1 MVLFA
6 SNRMVV
12 LHGGF
17 RESRKSRRSP
27 EGGGARAA
35 ANGIADPER
44 TDRAGSGRG
53 GPAARNRG
61 SAILCLPGNLRSRQG
76 AAPRPACGS
85 AVGVRDRR
93 RGAVEIACGVKGGK
107 QLPERPSLPV
117 GLICRRVRPAILNKF
132 CFTEYSD
139 YPIFPSVPPHQ
150 KGRIMIVASAGR
162 DAVDAEGASDEGI

>member
-27 EGGGARAA
+27 EGGGTRAA
-35 ANGIADPER
+35 ANGIADAER

-61 SAILCLPGNLRSRQG
+61 SSILCVHRDLRDWQG
-76 AAPRPACGS
+76 AASRPACGS
-85 AVGVRDRR
+85 AVGVGDRR
-93 RGAVEIACGVKGGK
+93 GGAVEIACAVRGDK
-107 QLPERPSLPV
+107 QLPERPS
-117 GLICRRVRPAILNKF
+117 
-132 CFTEYSD
+132 
-139 YPIFPSVPPHQ
+139 
-150 KGRIMIVASAGR
+150 
-162 DAVDAEGASDEGI
+162 